1 MLYCRIDIN
10 MKTTIDIPEPLYK
23 RAKFRCIEKGQ
34 TLRDMVIASL
44 QKELAEQCSPPAQP
58 YWSSRNLRP
67 AYAEA
72 LARGDFSGGA
82 DSTLIVS
89 EDRDSREGALL

>member
-1 MLYCRIDIN
+1 

-23 RAKFRCIEKGQ
+23 RAKFRCVERRQ
-34 TLRDMVIASL
+34 TLRDIVIASL
-44 QKELAEQCSPPAQP
+44 EKELDGLDAQASVP
-58 YWSSRNLRP
+58 YWSQRKLRP

-72 LARGDFSGGA
+72 LASGAFSGGT

-89 EDRDSREGALL
+89 EGRDSREGSLL